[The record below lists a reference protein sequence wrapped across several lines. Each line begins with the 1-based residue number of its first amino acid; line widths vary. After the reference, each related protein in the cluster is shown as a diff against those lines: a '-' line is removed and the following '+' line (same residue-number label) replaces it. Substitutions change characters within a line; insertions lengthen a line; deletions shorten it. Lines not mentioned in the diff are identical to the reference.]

1 MENSQK
7 RPRVETVFLGKAPA
21 AEKPFSCVKI
31 NGNKNWYFISK
42 RITNWIPFR
51 SWKL

>member
-1 MENSQK
+1 LENLFGLEIDVLQSWQNMENSQK

-31 NGNKNWYFISK
+31 NGNKN
-42 RITNWIPFR
+42 
-51 SWKL
+51 